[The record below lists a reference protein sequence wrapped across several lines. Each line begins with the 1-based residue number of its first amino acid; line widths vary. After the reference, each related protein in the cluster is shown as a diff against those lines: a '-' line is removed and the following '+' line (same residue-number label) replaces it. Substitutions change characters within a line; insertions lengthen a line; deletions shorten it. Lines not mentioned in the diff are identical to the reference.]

1 MTYQIRGESDKS
13 SSMLLSVRLN
23 FSLSLKVFKVLI
35 VMKVGM
41 VSKDYLKEKRCFK
54 PILVFLAVQDSSI
67 GDIVTHSLT
76 HSVTLFDF

>member
-23 FSLSLKVFKVLI
+23 FSLSLKVFKVLN

-41 VSKDYLKEKRCFK
+41 VSKEDLKEKRCFE
-54 PILVFLAVQDSSI
+54 PILVFLFYNGKWKNLVSKKKSRYR
-67 GDIVTHSLT
+67 SR
-76 HSVTLFDF
+76 